1 MSMNIGSDVQIH
13 KNVSPLSSS
22 KIEGGNKKEDVY
34 SGFESKLNKTGDGFG
49 VNPLGLK
56 NLEDNSKT
64 EIRGSSNQNLPPMTE
79 EEKKFE
85 EKLKAEADVANISL
99 AKSQFEGNKQKL
111 IDKLDSLGITY
122 DADSINND
130 LTMSAFNKLDLS
142 SIDNDSWRELQNLAR
157 NVVSNNSTIKN
168 AQAHL
173 DALKADGTIPENFE
187 EILTEQKNA
196 EKAAMLAME
205 TALQQAEDMG
215 DDIDIKKD
223 SQQQPT
229 DATDKTGDGFGVNPL
244 DLKNLEN
251 YSKTG
256 TFNVSE
262 QGIPDNVNVQDA
274 KPPLPDGET
283 VLSSSTPTSTAPSV
297 INTSVESFGRLNTET
312 TESKSVHG
320 DQDIDIK
327 AKTIEYQTKM
337 SDLQDLQQTT
347 KQSLMNKLDELGIDF
362 DKTKLFK
369 FDVKGGKVPNCDLS
383 SLDDDTR
390 RNVQEMFNDLHGIGQ
405 QINDLKHKYSGN
417 FIT

>member
-1 MSMNIGSDVQIH
+1 MRMNIGRDVQIH

-34 SGFESKLNKTGDGFG
+34 SGFESKLKTGDGFG

-56 NLEDNSKT
+56 KLEDYSNT
-64 EIRGSSNQNLPPMTE
+64 GIYGSSHQKISPMTE

-85 EKLKAEADVANISL
+85 EKLKA
-99 AKSQFEGNKQKL
+99 
-111 IDKLDSLGITY
+111 
-122 DADSINND
+122 
-130 LTMSAFNKLDLS
+130 
-142 SIDNDSWRELQNLAR
+142 
-157 NVVSNNSTIKN
+157 
-168 AQAHL
+168 
-173 DALKADGTIPENFE
+173 DGKIPENFE
-187 EILTEQKNA
+187 E
-196 EKAAMLAME
+196 AME

-229 DATDKTGDGFGVNPL
+229 DATDKTGDRFGVNPL
-244 DLKNLEN
+244 GLEKFNN
-251 YSKTG
+251 YSNTG
-256 TFNVSE
+256 TFDVSE
-262 QGIPDNVNVQDA
+262 QGIPDNVNV
-274 KPPLPDGET
+274 PDGET

-312 TESKSVHG
+312 TESESVHG
-320 DQDIDIK
+320 GQQDIDNIDIK

-347 KQSLMNKLDELGIDF
+347 KQSLMNKLDELGVEF

-369 FDVKGGKVPNCDLS
+369 LGLGGNSVPNCDLS

-390 RNVQEMFNDLHGIGQ
+390 RNVQEMFNDLRGIGQ